1 MESLIGKTL
10 GNYRIE
16 SVIGT
21 GGMGQVFRA
30 VHIHLA
36 REAAI
41 KVLHANLA
49 TEPGFQARFLKEAR
63 AIASLKHPNIVAV
76 HDFGEQAGSLYLVME
91 LIDGGSL
98 RQLLLAQ
105 TTAQAGLPLWTG
117 MDLVRQTADG
127 LALAHAQGM
136 VHRDIKPDNLLLSDT
151 LGGNPVIKITD
162 FGLVRL
168 AESGTMT
175 ATGMVLGTAAY
186 MSPEQCQGVELDG
199 RSDLYSLGV
208 VLYEVATGYVPFQA
222 KTLSAAVYNHV
233 QVAPPPPRT
242 VRPGLPPELDQIIL
256 RCLAKRPEERY
267 GSAAE
272 LSSALR
278 TVLANQ
284 ATIKPHY
291 VPAWQPAPEQ
301 PETTVVQPK
310 GRREAQAPPSSLG
323 LDSVL
328 PTASGVPRIRLH
340 DQSGKVLQKLDL
352 TAAGVTIGRA
362 TDNSLFYDST
372 ELSRNHLRIQLE
384 GQRVTVTD
392 LGSSNG
398 TYMEGVR
405 LLPQVPQVWEGS
417 QPLRLGSSLWLALEP
432 ASTPNEPATV
442 GPRSSRSNQIGVA
455 LDSKTLAL
463 IPGQPARCKVTLVN
477 LEEIVDHISLAVAGV
492 PEEWVE
498 GTGKEVQLN
507 PGAQATVLL
516 TILAPQEPASRA
528 GDYQVTI
535 SVRSRENPGDS
546 GTVEATWTV
555 LPFAAMSVGISPLK
569 ASGRKQA
576 NYQVNLRNEGNAA
589 GEFELSGFD
598 EEGDLAF
605 LFAADTPSPQAK
617 LSLGLDA
624 GGESSTSLNVRKGR
638 RWIGAAQPYR
648 FSVRAGARKVKEPQQ
663 ATAKFIHRALIPTW
677 VVAVLPMLL
686 IAAAVAGY
694 WFTRPEPVGSAQLVP
709 PPTPTPSA
717 AIVVSPPSPSNDLT
731 PTPEQPSP
739 SPEQT
744 ETPSPVVEDQAPTD
758 EATVSASLEQLTDE
772 LQHAFVDGDKQ
783 KVAHLL
789 ADDFVNELGLGKD
802 QEVKSVQPMP
812 SIKSWAF
819 HDLKL
824 NLRGQRATLTGTQT
838 YQMLKEEEGQNVERE
853 VVARILVEFIWR
865 DKRWQI
871 TRSRERRV
879 SG

>member
-1 MESLIGKTL
+1 MENLIGKTL

-49 TEPGFQARFLKEAR
+49 AEPGFQARFLKEAR

-91 LIDGGSL
+91 LIEGGSL

-117 MDLVRQTADG
+117 IDLVRQTADG

-222 KTLSAAVYNHV
+222 KTLSAAVYHHV

-242 VRPGLPPELDQIIL
+242 VRPDLPLELEQVIL
-256 RCLAKRPEERY
+256 RCLAKRPAERY
-267 GSAAE
+267 ASAAE

-284 ATIKPHY
+284 ATIKPHQM
-291 VPAWQPAPEQ
+291 PARQSQPAD
-301 PETTVVQPK
+301 TVVQPK
-310 GRREAQAPPSSLG
+310 GRREAPAPPSSLG

-328 PTASGVPRIRLH
+328 PTASGVPHIRLH
-340 DQSGKVLQKLDL
+340 DQSGKALQRVDL

-362 TDNSLFYDST
+362 ADNNLSYDST

-398 TYMEGVR
+398 TYMEGIR

-432 ASTPNEPATV
+432 AATLNQTAPL
-442 GPRSSRSNQIGVA
+442 GPLPSRSNQIGVA
-455 LDSKTLAL
+455 LDSKTMAL
-463 IPGQPARCKVTLVN
+463 TPGQPARCKVTLVN

-516 TILAPQEPASRA
+516 TVLAPQEPASRA
-528 GDYQVTI
+528 GDYEVTI
-535 SVRSRENPGDS
+535 SVRSRENPRDP
-546 GTVEATWTV
+546 GTVEAIWTV
-555 LPFAAMSVGISPLK
+555 LPFAAMSVGISPPK
-569 ASGRKQA
+569 ASGRKEA
-576 NYQVNLRNEGNAA
+576 SYQVNLRNEGNAP

-598 EEGDLAF
+598 EEGELAF
-605 LFAADTPSPQAK
+605 LFAPDAPSPQAK
-617 LSLGLDA
+617 LVLGLEA
-624 GGESSTSLNVRKGR
+624 GAESSTRLKVSRGR
-638 RWIGAAQPYR
+638 RWIGSAQPYR
-648 FSVRAGARKVKEPQQ
+648 FNVRAAARKIKEPQQ
-663 ATAKFIHRALIPTW
+663 ATARFIHRALLPTW
-677 VVAVLPMLL
+677 VAAALPILLL
-686 IAAAVAGY
+686 IALGVAGY
-694 WFTRPEPVGSAQLVP
+694 WFTRPKPVGSIAVLQ
-709 PPTPTPSA
+709 PTPTAKVVPS
-717 AIVVSPPSPSNDLT
+717 PSPSNEVT

-739 SPEQT
+739 SPSPEPT
-744 ETPSPVVEDQAPTD
+744 ETPSPVNEDQAPTD
-758 EATVSASLEQLTDE
+758 EVAVLASLKQLTDE
-772 LQHAFVDGDKQ
+772 LQRAFVDGDRQ
-783 KVAHLL
+783 KVDHLL
-789 ADDFVNELGLGKD
+789 ADDFVDDLGLGKAE
-802 QEVKSVQPMP
+802 QVKSVQPIP

-819 HDLKL
+819 QDLKVH
-824 NLRGQRATLTGTQT
+824 LRGQRASLTGTQT
-838 YQMLKEEEGQNVERE
+838 YQMLREEGGQKVERE

>member
-49 TEPGFQARFLKEAR
+49 AEPGFQARFLKEAR

-117 MDLVRQTADG
+117 IDLVRQTADG
-127 LALAHAQGM
+127 LALAHTQGM

-222 KTLSAAVYNHV
+222 KTLSAAVYHHV

-242 VRPGLPPELDQIIL
+242 VRPDLPLELEQIIL

-267 GSAAE
+267 RSAAE

-284 ATIKPHY
+284 ATIKPNY
-291 VPAWQPAPEQ
+291 VPARQPAPEQ
-301 PETTVVQPK
+301 PAATVVQPK
-310 GRREAQAPPSSLG
+310 GRREAQVPPSSVG

-340 DQSGKVLQKLDL
+340 DQSGKVLQKVDL

-362 TDNSLFYDST
+362 ADNQLSYDST

-398 TYMEGVR
+398 TYMEGIR
-405 LLPQVPQVWEGS
+405 LLPQVPQVWEGT

-432 ASTPNEPATV
+432 ASTPNQAAPV
-442 GPRSSRSNQIGVA
+442 GPRSARSNQIGVA
-455 LDSKTLAL
+455 LDSKTMTLT
-463 IPGQPARCKVTLVN
+463 PGQPARCKVTLVN

-492 PEEWVE
+492 PAEWVE

-507 PGAQATVLL
+507 PGAQATVVL
-516 TILAPQEPASRA
+516 TILVPQEPASRA
-528 GDYQVTI
+528 GDYEVTI

-576 NYQVNLRNEGNAA
+576 SYQVNLRNEGNAA

-617 LSLGLDA
+617 LALGLDA
-624 GGESSTSLNVRKGR
+624 GGALSTRLKVWRGR

-648 FSVRAGARKVKEPQQ
+648 FNVRAAAPKVKEPQQ
-663 ATAKFIHRALIPTW
+663 ATARFIHRALIPTW
-677 VVAVLPMLL
+677 VAAALPILLL
-686 IAAAVAGY
+686 IALGVAGY
-694 WFTRPEPVGSAQLVP
+694 WLTRPKPGGAAQIVAQ
-709 PPTPTPSA
+709 PTPTAKAVPS
-717 AIVVSPPSPSNDLT
+717 PSPSNDLT

-739 SPEQT
+739 SPEPT
-744 ETPSPVVEDQAPTD
+744 ETPSPVDEDQAPTD
-758 EATVSASLEQLTDE
+758 EAAVLASLEQLTDE
-772 LQHAFVDGDKQ
+772 LQRAFVDGDKQ

-789 ADDFVNELGLGKD
+789 SDDFVDELGLGKD
-802 QEVKSVQPMP
+802 QQVKSVQPIP
-812 SIKSWAF
+812 SIKSWTF
-819 HDLKL
+819 HDLKV

-838 YQMLKEEEGQNVERE
+838 YQMLREEEGQNVERE